1 MKKDN
6 KKEIIISFLLS
17 FFIFI
22 ASTKFIQELFVQL
35 VLNIAHTIW
44 Q

>member
-1 MKKDN
+1 MKKDS
-6 KKEIIISFLLS
+6 KEEIIISFLLS
-17 FFIFI
+17 FFI
-22 ASTKFIQELFVQL
+22 ASTKLIQELFVQL